1 MNKRE
6 YCESRESIAYYS
18 GLNGLEIKGIEYGI
32 DDYIYCISGAWGG
45 GKAFHR
51 CKIQYTRKGAAFF
64 RVYGH
69 RIPLD
74 ECIRMG
80 GLIMNYIFKTTA
92 TMKEYNN
99 KKWYI
104 DGGIV
109 SDMRINADSVEN
121 ALEIYRERVEEKHYI
136 NISKNA
142 IKNKSEMFVDLS
154 DGSVKQVGYVITGK
168 TEFDKGDYTGYST
181 QYIDLWVTIL
191 TVVDTV
197 F

>member
-1 MNKRE
+1 
-6 YCESRESIAYYS
+6 
-18 GLNGLEIKGIEYGI
+18 
-32 DDYIYCISGAWGG
+32 
-45 GKAFHR
+45 
-51 CKIQYTRKGAAFF
+51 
-64 RVYGH
+64 
-69 RIPLD
+69 
-74 ECIRMG
+74 
-80 GLIMNYIFKTTA
+80 MNYIFKTTA

-109 SDMRINADSVEN
+109 SDMRIDADSVRN
-121 ALEIYRERVEEKHYI
+121 ALEIYRERVEEKYYI

-142 IKNKSEMFVDLS
+142 IKNKSEMFVDLP
-154 DGSVKQVGYVITGK
+154 DGGVKQVGYVITGK
-168 TEFDKGDYTGYST
+168 TDFEDRDNYKWSS

>member
-1 MNKRE
+1 
-6 YCESRESIAYYS
+6 
-18 GLNGLEIKGIEYGI
+18 
-32 DDYIYCISGAWGG
+32 
-45 GKAFHR
+45 
-51 CKIQYTRKGAAFF
+51 
-64 RVYGH
+64 
-69 RIPLD
+69 
-74 ECIRMG
+74 
-80 GLIMNYIFKTTA
+80 MNYIFKTTA

-136 NISKNA
+136 NISKND
-142 IKNKSEMFVDLS
+142 IKNKSEMFVDTQ
-154 DGSVKQVGYVITGK
+154 DGSAKQVGYVIKSK
-168 TEFDKGDYTGYST
+168 TEFDRGDYSGYST

>member
-1 MNKRE
+1 
-6 YCESRESIAYYS
+6 
-18 GLNGLEIKGIEYGI
+18 
-32 DDYIYCISGAWGG
+32 
-45 GKAFHR
+45 
-51 CKIQYTRKGAAFF
+51 
-64 RVYGH
+64 
-69 RIPLD
+69 
-74 ECIRMG
+74 
-80 GLIMNYIFKTTA
+80 MNYIFKTTA

-104 DGGIV
+104 NGGIV

-121 ALEIYRERVEEKHYI
+121 ALEIYREQVEEKHYI

-168 TEFDKGDYTGYST
+168 TEFDRGDYSGYST

>member
-1 MNKRE
+1 
-6 YCESRESIAYYS
+6 
-18 GLNGLEIKGIEYGI
+18 
-32 DDYIYCISGAWGG
+32 
-45 GKAFHR
+45 
-51 CKIQYTRKGAAFF
+51 
-64 RVYGH
+64 
-69 RIPLD
+69 
-74 ECIRMG
+74 
-80 GLIMNYIFKTTA
+80 MNYIFKTTA

-121 ALEIYRERVEEKHYI
+121 ALEIYREWVEEKHYI

-168 TEFDKGDYTGYST
+168 TEFDRGDYSGYST
-181 QYIDLWVTIL
+181 HL

>member
-1 MNKRE
+1 
-6 YCESRESIAYYS
+6 
-18 GLNGLEIKGIEYGI
+18 
-32 DDYIYCISGAWGG
+32 
-45 GKAFHR
+45 
-51 CKIQYTRKGAAFF
+51 
-64 RVYGH
+64 
-69 RIPLD
+69 
-74 ECIRMG
+74 
-80 GLIMNYIFKTTA
+80 MNYIFKTTA

-121 ALEIYRERVEEKHYI
+121 ALEIYREQVKEKHYI

-142 IKNKSEMFVDLS
+142 IKNKSEMFADLS

>member
-1 MNKRE
+1 
-6 YCESRESIAYYS
+6 
-18 GLNGLEIKGIEYGI
+18 
-32 DDYIYCISGAWGG
+32 
-45 GKAFHR
+45 
-51 CKIQYTRKGAAFF
+51 
-64 RVYGH
+64 
-69 RIPLD
+69 
-74 ECIRMG
+74 
-80 GLIMNYIFKTTA
+80 MNYIFKTTA

-121 ALEIYRERVEEKHYI
+121 ALEIYREQVEEKHYI

-142 IKNKSEMFVDLS
+142 IKNKSEMFADLS
-154 DGSVKQVGYVITGK
+154 DGRVKQVGYVITGK
-168 TEFDKGDYTGYST
+168 TEFDRGDYSGYST
-181 QYIDLWVTIL
+181 QYIDLWITIL

>member
-1 MNKRE
+1 
-6 YCESRESIAYYS
+6 
-18 GLNGLEIKGIEYGI
+18 
-32 DDYIYCISGAWGG
+32 
-45 GKAFHR
+45 
-51 CKIQYTRKGAAFF
+51 
-64 RVYGH
+64 
-69 RIPLD
+69 
-74 ECIRMG
+74 
-80 GLIMNYIFKTTA
+80 MNYIFKTTA

-136 NISKNA
+136 NIFQNA
-142 IKNKSEMFVDLS
+142 IKNKSEMFADMS

-181 QYIDLWVTIL
+181 QYINLWVTIL

>member
-1 MNKRE
+1 
-6 YCESRESIAYYS
+6 
-18 GLNGLEIKGIEYGI
+18 
-32 DDYIYCISGAWGG
+32 
-45 GKAFHR
+45 
-51 CKIQYTRKGAAFF
+51 
-64 RVYGH
+64 
-69 RIPLD
+69 
-74 ECIRMG
+74 
-80 GLIMNYIFKTTA
+80 MNYIFKTTA

-121 ALEIYRERVEEKHYI
+121 ALEIYRERVKEKHYI
-136 NISKNA
+136 SISKNA
-142 IKNKSEMFVDLS
+142 IKNKSEMFADLL

-168 TEFDKGDYTGYST
+168 TEFDRGDYSGYST
-181 QYIDLWVTIL
+181 QYINLWVTIL

>member
-1 MNKRE
+1 
-6 YCESRESIAYYS
+6 
-18 GLNGLEIKGIEYGI
+18 
-32 DDYIYCISGAWGG
+32 
-45 GKAFHR
+45 
-51 CKIQYTRKGAAFF
+51 
-64 RVYGH
+64 
-69 RIPLD
+69 
-74 ECIRMG
+74 
-80 GLIMNYIFKTTA
+80 MNYIFKTTA

-121 ALEIYRERVEEKHYI
+121 ALEIYRERVKEKHFI

-142 IKNKSEMFVDLS
+142 IKNKSEMFADLS

-181 QYIDLWVTIL
+181 QYIDLWITIL

>member
-1 MNKRE
+1 
-6 YCESRESIAYYS
+6 
-18 GLNGLEIKGIEYGI
+18 
-32 DDYIYCISGAWGG
+32 
-45 GKAFHR
+45 
-51 CKIQYTRKGAAFF
+51 
-64 RVYGH
+64 
-69 RIPLD
+69 
-74 ECIRMG
+74 
-80 GLIMNYIFKTTA
+80 MNYIFKTTA

-121 ALEIYRERVEEKHYI
+121 ALEIYRERVEEKHGI
-136 NISKNA
+136 TISKNA

-168 TEFDKGDYTGYST
+168 TEVDKGNYTGYST